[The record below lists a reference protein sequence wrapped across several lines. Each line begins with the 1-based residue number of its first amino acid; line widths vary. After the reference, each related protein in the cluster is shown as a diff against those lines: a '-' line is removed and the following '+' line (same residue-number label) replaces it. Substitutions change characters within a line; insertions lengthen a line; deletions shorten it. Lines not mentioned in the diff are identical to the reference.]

1 MPKNHKIIIVGL
13 LVVLVVLAIGTYFII
28 SYNNSRVLDETVAV
42 FSNQSGTEP
51 YTDLN
56 GNEVYLDEYLGKVLV
71 VATWASWSPFSQ
83 ADLQTLSELSGKFD
97 STQVVFLAINR
108 KETKEQAA
116 RYLTTIPNIQ
126 GVILVLDP
134 TDRYYA
140 AVGGYAMPEVVIYNE
155 RGEIINHFRGV
166 APIADI
172 EASISTALD
181 DSE

>member
-1 MPKNHKIIIVGL
+1 MQKNHKIILAVLAG
-13 LVVLVVLAIGTYFII
+13 VLVLVAIITYFII
-28 SYNNSRVLDETVAV
+28 ARNESKVLDETVAV

-56 GNEVYLDEYLGKVLV
+56 GNEIYLDQYLGKILV

-83 ADLQTLSELSGKFD
+83 ADLQTLTELSKEFD
-97 STQVVFLAINR
+97 SNEVVFLAINR

-116 RYLTTIPNIQ
+116 RYLTTIPAVE
-126 GVILVLDP
+126 GVVMVLDP

-155 RGEIINHFRGV
+155 HGEIINHFRGV
-166 APIADI
+166 APKGDI
-172 EASISTALD
+172 QTSVTSALGTN
-181 DSE
+181 